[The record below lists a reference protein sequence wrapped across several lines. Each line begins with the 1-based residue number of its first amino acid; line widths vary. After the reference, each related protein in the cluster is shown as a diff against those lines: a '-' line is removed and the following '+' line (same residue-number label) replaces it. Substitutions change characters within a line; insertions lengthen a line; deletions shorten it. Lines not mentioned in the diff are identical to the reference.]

1 MPYPSKVMT
10 ISELLK
16 KLGYAIVFGS
26 IGLIMGIWAADLLYS
41 LGLKN
46 LERVTTIYVSLIIIL
61 LIIAASSIFGFTKGK
76 TILE

>member
-1 MPYPSKVMT
+1 MT

-16 KLGYAIVFGS
+16 KLGYAIIFGS

>member
-10 ISELLK
+10 LSELLK

-61 LIIAASSIFGFTKGK
+61 LMIVASSIFGFTKGK
-76 TILE
+76 ILLE

>member
-1 MPYPSKVMT
+1 MT

-16 KLGYAIVFGS
+16 KLGYAVVFGS
-26 IGLIMGIWAADLLYS
+26 IGLIMGIWAADLLYG

-61 LIIAASSIFGFTKGK
+61 VIIAASTIFGFIKGK
-76 TILE
+76 TLLE